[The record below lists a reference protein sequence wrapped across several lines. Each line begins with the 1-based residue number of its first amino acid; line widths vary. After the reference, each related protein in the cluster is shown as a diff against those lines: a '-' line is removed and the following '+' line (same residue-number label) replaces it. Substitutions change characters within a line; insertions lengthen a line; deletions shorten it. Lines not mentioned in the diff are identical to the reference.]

1 MNITATNSTAV
12 TKVTETIR
20 IKYRLS
26 TRGTEAVK
34 DITAEISK
42 DETIVGYF
50 NASKNGVTG
59 FSLHEGHGLTAEEV
73 KQTFQAAIDDSYEV
87 LKG

>member
-42 DETIVGYF
+42 DETIVGFF
-50 NASKNGVTG
+50 NTSKNGVTG
-59 FSLHEGHGLTAEEV
+59 FSLHEGHGMTSDEV
-73 KQTFQAAIDDSYEV
+73 KQVFQTAIDDCSEV
-87 LKG
+87 LK